1 MKRGQFTLVFL
12 LMLVAQALL
21 NNYFGL
27 ARYVLISV
35 LPVLILMLPH
45 RMGTIVAMLVAFASG
60 LAVDFFSTGMLG
72 ISSLALVPVALVRG
86 LVLNLV
92 FGEEYSSRDEELS
105 LDRFGL
111 TKMALA
117 ILILSAMFF
126 LVYIWADSAGTVGF
140 WPAALRWLLS
150 VIVSTPVCVYVST
163 LLRRG

>member
-45 RMGTIVAMLVAFASG
+45 RMGTIAAMLVAFASG
-60 LAVDFFSTGMLG
+60 FAVDFFSTGMLG

-86 LVLNLV
+86 LVLDLV

-105 LDRFGL
+105 LDRFGIL
-111 TKMALA
+111 KMALA
-117 ILILSAMFF
+117 ILILCAVFF
-126 LVYIWADSAGTVGF
+126 LVYVWADSAGTVGF
-140 WPAALRWLLS
+140 WRAVLRWLLS